1 MRLDHRRAAWQTT
14 GEDRQ
19 APMTKLLT
27 HDHYETRV
35 EISNAANKLAD
46 ERGKPPEEI
55 EA

>member
-1 MRLDHRRAAWQTT
+1 
-14 GEDRQ
+14 
-19 APMTKLLT
+19 MTKLLT

-46 ERGKPPEEI
+46 ERGEPPEEI